1 MLKAV
6 TKAEAAYQEIR
17 WRILT
22 GTLPPDATMNQE
34 ELARELGVS
43 ATPLREALRRLE
55 SEDLVHFVAHSTVR
69 VSRLSLREF
78 DELYAIR
85 FSLDPLA
92 ARLAAEMATP
102 SEIDTML
109 SLASGRDPEGLSR
122 DRFEINRA
130 FHRAIYSA
138 SGNHEL
144 AALLER
150 LWDRTERYR
159 FILVTT
165 GADETASTHDHI
177 HIAGI
182 IAERDGD
189 VAAQLLATH
198 VKRSHDILAD
208 ILAEDARFCGD
219 SFTPLS

>member
-1 MLKAV
+1 M

-22 GTLPPDATMNQE
+22 GVLPPDAMMNQE

-92 ARLAAEMATP
+92 ARLAAEFATP
-102 SEIDTML
+102 EELDQMFGLVSESDSDIQ
-109 SLASGRDPEGLSR
+109 SR
-122 DRFEINRA
+122 DRFETNRA
-130 FHRAIYSA
+130 FHRAIYVA
-138 SGNHEL
+138 SGNLEL
-144 AALLER
+144 AALLDR

-165 GADETASTHDHI
+165 GADEAASAHDHS
-177 HIAGI
+177 HIADT
-182 IAERDGD
+182 IAQRDGEL
-189 VAAQLLATH
+189 AAQLLATH
-198 VKRSHDILAD
+198 VKRSHDIIAR
-208 ILAEDARFCGD
+208 ILKKDAHFARD
-219 SFTPLS
+219 YSS

>member
-1 MLKAV
+1 MLKAM

-22 GTLPPDATMNQE
+22 GLLPPDATMNQE

-78 DELYAIR
+78 NELYAIR

-92 ARLAAEMATP
+92 ARLAAETATA
-102 SEIDTML
+102 SEIDQML
-109 SLASGRDPEGLSR
+109 KLVAEGEPETESR
-122 DRFEINRA
+122 DRFQINRA
-130 FHRAIYSA
+130 FHRAVYSA
-138 SGNHEL
+138 SGNLEL
-144 AALLER
+144 ASLLDR

-165 GADETASTHDHI
+165 GADETASTHDHSR
-177 HIAGI
+177 IAHT
-182 IAERDGD
+182 IAKRDGEL
-189 VAAQLLATH
+189 AAKLLATH
-198 VKRSHDILAD
+198 VKRSHDIIAV
-208 ILAEDARFCGD
+208 ILQKDARFPEDD
-219 SFTPLS
+219 SS